1 MLVDA
6 HAHIDRYE
14 MEGEMVLEAALDEIR
29 ENRILTMSA
38 SMDPE
43 SYERAQALAE
53 RCDLILPIFGI
64 HPWNAPKYVDR
75 LEDFREPIAESP
87 ILGEIGLDFHFVK
100 NTSEYPA
107 QKKVLEFFF
116 RAAAEQDKAVN
127 LHTKGAEETILEMMD
142 DHDIRRAII
151 HWYSGPLDI
160 LEKLVDRGSYFTVGP
175 EVIYSHHIRAIARK
189 VPLERLLTETDNPG
203 GPKELMRGPGMP
215 ILVKRVLQKI
225 AEVREIPEE
234 EIQAKVLE
242 NLHVLL
248 GEAP

>member
-29 ENRILTMSA
+29 EHRILTISA
-38 SMDPE
+38 SMDPD
-43 SYERAQALAE
+43 SYESAKALAG

-75 LEDFREPIAESP
+75 LEDLREAIDESP
-87 ILGEIGLDFHFVK
+87 VLGEIGLDFHFVK
-100 NTSEYPA
+100 NSSEYPA

-116 RAAAEQDKAVN
+116 RAAADQDKAVN
-127 LHTKGAEETILEMMD
+127 LHTKGAEGTILEMLD
-142 DHDIRRAII
+142 VHGIRRSII

-160 LEKLVDRGSYFTVGP
+160 LEKLVERGSYFTVGP
-175 EVIYSHHIRAIARK
+175 EVIYSDHIRAIARK
-189 VPLERLLTETDNPG
+189 VPLDRLLTETDNPG

-215 ILVKRVLQKI
+215 VLVKQVIQKI
-225 AEVREIPEE
+225 GEVRETTEE

-242 NLHVLL
+242 NLNVLL